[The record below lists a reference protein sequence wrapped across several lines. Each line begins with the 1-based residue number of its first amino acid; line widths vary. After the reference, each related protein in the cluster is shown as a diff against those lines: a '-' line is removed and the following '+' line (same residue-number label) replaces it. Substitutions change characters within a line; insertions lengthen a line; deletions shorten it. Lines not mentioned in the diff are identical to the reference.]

1 MSENDSRVGVCGVC
15 VFIFH
20 GVQVM
25 TNRALFAE
33 IVEFISETD
42 DRSFDK
48 RLQVNYRCDIWDS
61 GIAESRSIMC
71 DETGQIKVYLTASEN
86 WSEAHNISPHDS
98 GVIYGLL
105 LAKWLGW
112 DSPVK
117 SIQA

>member
-1 MSENDSRVGVCGVC
+1 MSEKYSRVGLCGVC
-15 VFIFH
+15 VFTFH
-20 GVQVM
+20 GESVM
-25 TNRALFAE
+25 TNQALFVE

-42 DRSFDK
+42 SRPFDK
-48 RLQVNYRCDIWDS
+48 RLQVNHRCDIWDS
-61 GIAESRSIMC
+61 GITENRSFIS
-71 DETGQIKVYLTASEN
+71 DETGQITVYLTASEK
-86 WSEAHNISPHDS
+86 WSTAHNLSPHDS